1 MTLIQTCHHEPQKL
15 LTTCMAL
22 SGQNSYE
29 IDDFKSELMQHATV
43 SSSVVQLNDLRCL
56 LPAPLVPPPS
66 APMKSI
72 ELKGASGSFLSRMLV
87 SKCRNSF
94 DTSALVVAHPSST

>member
-56 LPAPLVPPPS
+56 LPAPLVPQPGLDGSVPAARCPS
-66 APMKSI
+66 PR
-72 ELKGASGSFLSRMLV
+72 E
-87 SKCRNSF
+87 
-94 DTSALVVAHPSST
+94 DTHTQG